1 MTNGRAAEASD
12 LCLSE
17 AAYAFEADIGDCAGS
32 LPPRYVLFESSSL
45 TNVEKKQFNAVEVL
59 TSVTIRVVACVIVGE
74 ELARDEEFLKVAKTY
89 FKSNFLA
96 GVILLKLPLGIFRN
110 VLGGPIAYVQ
120 RQKLRKLISLVS
132 PVIEKRMQEK
142 AQGVEKSERMDGIEW
157 TLKLSE
163 EYPFESNESG
173 PVWGI
178 SKELIQNLWAGGS
191 SPAAVITQML
201 FHILEDP
208 SYLEPMRKEVEAAVA
223 KHGWSERIIND
234 LPLQDS
240 FIREVN
246 RFYPIFTCWYL
257 PFLTLLPLSLTFI

>member
-1 MTNGRAAEASD
+1 MTDRWAAEASD

-32 LPPRYVLFESSSL
+32 LLHIYIRFESSSL
-45 TNVEKKQFNAVEVL
+45 TSAEKKQFNAIEVL

-74 ELARDEEFLKVAKTY
+74 ELARDEEFLKAAGTY
-89 FKSNFLA
+89 FQGNFLT
-96 GVILLKLPLGIFRN
+96 GVILLKLPLAIFRN
-110 VLGGPIAYVQ
+110 VLGGSIAYFQ
-120 RQKLRKLISLVS
+120 RQKLRKLISMVS
-132 PVIEKRMQEK
+132 PIIEKRIQQK
-142 AQGVEKSERMDGIEW
+142 AQGVEKSERIDGIEW

-163 EYPFESNESG
+163 EYPFASNESG

-178 SKELIQNLWAGGS
+178 SKELIQNLWAAGA
-191 SPAAVITQML
+191 SPAAIITQML
-201 FHILEDP
+201 FHILADP
-208 SYLEPMRKEVEAAVA
+208 SYLEPMRKEVEDAVA

-246 RFYPIFTCWYL
+246 RFYPIFTC
-257 PFLTLLPLSLTFI
+257 